1 MTSAHSMLQSAWC
14 TTVEQEI
21 PSGLFVSDVLHVPI
35 LACAAV
41 YTRLSRRGAR
51 RAIHVFCVTLKLL

>member
-1 MTSAHSMLQSAWC
+1 MLQSAWC